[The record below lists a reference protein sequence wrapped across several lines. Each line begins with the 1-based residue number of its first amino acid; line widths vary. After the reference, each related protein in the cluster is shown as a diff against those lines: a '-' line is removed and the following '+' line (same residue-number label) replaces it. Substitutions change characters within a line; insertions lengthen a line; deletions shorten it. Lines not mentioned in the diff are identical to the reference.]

1 MTTTTTTTMTTPPVT
16 RTVTARD
23 RGGAPRARGARAAPR
38 GPSPRRRREASG
50 GLREAYCGL
59 RGISVIPLCVT
70 APRGGEAAPVP
81 AVFQRL
87 LQSSLENQCIPVI
100 VSDVSDVTLLPS
112 VT

>member
-1 MTTTTTTTMTTPPVT
+1 MRPLV
-16 RTVTARD
+16 
-23 RGGAPRARGARAAPR
+23 
-38 GPSPRRRREASG
+38 ASE
-50 GLREAYCGL
+50 RPIVASCGL

-100 VSDVSDVTLLPS
+100 VSDVSDESSPYYRQ
-112 VT
+112 